1 MKDLHEYRKS
11 YEKGEL
17 NEIDLPNHWHPL
29 FEEWFQQADQSSEI
43 EEANAMHL
51 STIGLDGYPKSRVVL
66 LKSFT
71 DEALWFYTN
80 YKSEKGRAIDANNKV
95 SASFFWPS
103 LEKQVIFSGKAI
115 KVSTSESDAYFNSR
129 PVGSQRGAIVSP
141 QSEVI
146 SSRETLL
153 SALDA
158 LSDKSL
164 QRPSHW
170 GGYRIVP
177 EKVEFWQGRAHRLH
191 DRIRY
196 QMVNDAW
203 RIERLAP

>member
-1 MKDLHEYRKS
+1 MKDLHDYRKS

-17 NEIDLPNHWHPL
+17 NEIDLPNHWYPL

-158 LSDKSL
+158 LSDKAL
-164 QRPSHW
+164 QRPAHW

>member
-1 MKDLHEYRKS
+1 MKDLHDYRKS

-17 NEIDLPNHWHPL
+17 NEIDLPNHWYPL

-71 DEALWFYTN
+71 DEALRFYTN

-129 PVGSQRGAIVSP
+129 PIGSQKGAIVSP

-158 LSDKSL
+158 LSDKAL
-164 QRPSHW
+164 QRPAHW

>member
-1 MKDLHEYRKS
+1 MKDLHDYRKS

-29 FEEWFQQADQSSEI
+29 FGEWFQQADQSSEI

-158 LSDKSL
+158 LSDKAL
-164 QRPSHW
+164 QRPAHW

>member
-1 MKDLHEYRKS
+1 MKDLNDYRKS

-17 NEIDLPNHWHPL
+17 NEIDLPDHWYPL

-95 SASFFWPS
+95 SASFFWPN

-158 LSDKSL
+158 LSDKAL
-164 QRPSHW
+164 QRPAHW

>member
-1 MKDLHEYRKS
+1 MKDLNDYRKS

-17 NEIDLPNHWHPL
+17 NEIDLPNQWHPL

-158 LSDKSL
+158 LSDKAL
-164 QRPSHW
+164 QRPAHW

>member
-158 LSDKSL
+158 LSDKAL
-164 QRPSHW
+164 QRPAHW

>member
-1 MKDLHEYRKS
+1 MKDLNDYRKS

-17 NEIDLPNHWHPL
+17 NEIDLPNHWYPL

-158 LSDKSL
+158 LSDKAL
-164 QRPSHW
+164 QRPAHW

>member
-1 MKDLHEYRKS
+1 MKDLHDYRKS

-17 NEIDLPNHWHPL
+17 NEFDLPSHWHPL
-29 FEEWFQQADQSSEI
+29 FEEWFQQADQSPEI

-66 LKSFT
+66 LKSYT
-71 DEALWFYTN
+71 DQALWFYTN
-80 YKSEKGRAIDANNKV
+80 YNSEKGKAIEANNKV
-95 SASFFWPS
+95 STSFFWPS
-103 LEKQVIFSGKAI
+103 LEKQVIFTGKAL
-115 KVSTSESDAYFNSR
+115 KVSASESDEYFYSR
-129 PVGSQRGAIVSP
+129 PFGSQKGAIVSP

-146 SSRETLL
+146 SSRESLVK
-153 SALDA
+153 ALE
-158 LSDKSL
+158 SL
-164 QRPSHW
+164 NDDSLKRPEHW

-196 QMVNDAW
+196 QMVHEDW
-203 RIERLAP
+203 SMERLAP

>member
-1 MKDLHEYRKS
+1 MKDLHDYRKS

-158 LSDKSL
+158 LSDKAL
-164 QRPSHW
+164 QRPAHW

>member
-1 MKDLHEYRKS
+1 MKDLNDYRKS

-158 LSDKSL
+158 LSDKAL
-164 QRPSHW
+164 QRPAHW

>member
-1 MKDLHEYRKS
+1 MKDLHDYRKS

-17 NEIDLPNHWHPL
+17 NEFDLPSHWHPL
-29 FEEWFQQADQSSEI
+29 FEEWFQQADQSPEI

-66 LKSFT
+66 LKSYT
-71 DEALWFYTN
+71 DQALWFYTN
-80 YKSEKGRAIDANNKV
+80 YNSEKGKAIETNNKV
-95 SASFFWPS
+95 STSFFWPS
-103 LEKQVIFSGKAI
+103 LEKQVIFTGKAL
-115 KVSTSESDAYFNSR
+115 KVSASESDEYFYSR
-129 PVGSQRGAIVSP
+129 PVGSQKGAIVSP

-146 SSRETLL
+146 SSRESLVK
-153 SALDA
+153 ALE
-158 LSDKSL
+158 SL
-164 QRPSHW
+164 NDDSLKRPEHW

-196 QMVNDAW
+196 QMVNDDW
-203 RIERLAP
+203 SMERLAP

>member
-1 MKDLHEYRKS
+1 MKDLNDYRKS
-11 YEKGEL
+11 YAKGEL

-158 LSDKSL
+158 LSDKAL
-164 QRPSHW
+164 QRPAHW

>member
-115 KVSTSESDAYFNSR
+115 KLSTSESDAYFNSR
-129 PVGSQRGAIVSP
+129 PIGSQKGAIVSP

-158 LSDKSL
+158 LSDKAL
-164 QRPSHW
+164 QRPAHW

>member
-1 MKDLHEYRKS
+1 MKDLHDYRKS

-17 NEIDLPNHWHPL
+17 NEIDLPNYWHPL

-158 LSDKSL
+158 LSDKAL
-164 QRPSHW
+164 QRPAHW

>member
-1 MKDLHEYRKS
+1 MKDLHDYRKS

-66 LKSFT
+66 LKSYT

-80 YKSEKGRAIDANNKV
+80 YNSEKGRAIEANDMV
-95 SASFFWPS
+95 GASFFWPS

-129 PVGSQRGAIVSP
+129 PVGSQKGAIVSP

-146 SSRETLL
+146 SSRETLVR
-153 SALDA
+153 ALDA
-158 LSDKSL
+158 LSGKAL
-164 QRPSHW
+164 QRPVHW